1 MKTSEDIVTCI
12 NCKLIF
18 INHGSYLTFD
28 VPDDIYYNEDQFNH
42 DDRFH
47 IGNGFDAYAPEKF
60 AEDLQVYDP

>member
-18 INHGSYLTFD
+18 INRGSYLAFD
-28 VPDDIYYNEDQFNH
+28 VPDDIYYNEDQFNL

-47 IGNGFDAYAPEKF
+47 IGNGFDVYAPEKF
-60 AEDLQVYDP
+60 AEDLQVCDL

>member
-18 INHGSYLTFD
+18 INRGSYLAFD
-28 VPDDIYYNEDQFNH
+28 VPDDIYYN

-47 IGNGFDAYAPEKF
+47 IGNGFDVYAPEKF